1 MPGNYEYLE
10 MAGVKLCA
18 HRVWRLFMPGNYEY
32 LEIVGVKLY
41 VPTVFGDSLC
51 LGTMNILKWLES
63 NSMCPPYLETLY
75 AWEL

>member
-10 MAGVKLCA
+10 MA
-18 HRVWRLFMPGNYEY
+18 
-32 LEIVGVKLY
+32 GVKLY